1 MKQRILIFYDHF
13 YPSYK
18 AGGPTQSLVNL
29 VRELHDVY
37 ELFVVCKPHER
48 GEHTL
53 LPGIIANSW
62 MEWERRGEEKV
73 KSEDQ
78 VEDKV
83 KVEDKVEAKAK
94 VFYWQYGWGVK
105 SELLTILDTISP
117 DVVYINGIY
126 SLYFNFFPLWYAVQY
141 KAKKKSLK
149 IVLSARGMLHDGAL
163 SQKSS
168 KKKLFLSVF
177 KLLGLH
183 RVVRWHATDVRE
195 AGFIEAA
202 MGKRVDVGVAANF
215 PNLLPVVACP
225 VKEANALVLGTVA
238 LISPMK
244 NHLAVLQAL
253 QQCKANI
260 NWFIYG
266 PVKDE
271 AYWNECKMLIDQ
283 LPSNINVVYKGEL
296 PPPQLREAMQQFQ
309 VFIMPSKSENFGH
322 AIMEALSAG
331 KPVITTT
338 TTPFGDLE
346 KANCGFAVDPAHLV
360 EGLEK
365 AIDRFA
371 AMNAEEFSNASKA
384 TQVYLAAK
392 TDAASLRAAYNM
404 LFN

>member
-37 ELFVVCKPHER
+37 DLYVVCKPHER
-48 GEHTL
+48 GETSL
-53 LPGIIANSW
+53 LQGITVNKWID
-62 MEWERRGEEKV
+62 WE
-73 KSEDQ
+73 S
-78 VEDKV
+78 
-83 KVEDKVEAKAK
+83 KAK
-94 VFYWQYGWGVK
+94 VYYWKYGWGTKTQV
-105 SELLTILDTISP
+105 LHLLDTVSP

-126 SLYFNFFPLWYAVQY
+126 SPYFNFFPLWYAVQY
-141 KAKKKSLK
+141 KAKKKSLR

-168 KKKLFLSVF
+168 KKQLFLFVF

-183 RVVRWHATDVRE
+183 KVVCWHATDERE
-195 AGFIEAA
+195 AGFIQTA
-202 MGKRVDVGVAANF
+202 MGNKVQVKVAANF
-215 PNLLPVVACP
+215 PNLLPVIEVPA
-225 VKEANALVLGTVA
+225 KTEHELMLGTVA

-253 QQCKANI
+253 QQSTANI
-260 NWFIYG
+260 KWFIYG

-271 AYWNECKMLIDQ
+271 AYWNECKVLIDQ

-296 PPPQLREAMQQFQ
+296 PPIQLQEAMQQFH

-338 TTPFGDLE
+338 TTPFVDLE
-346 KANCGFAVDPAHLV
+346 QSNCGYAVDPDQLV
-360 EGLEK
+360 EGLQK
-365 AIDRFA
+365 AIDSFA
-371 AMNAEEFSNASKA
+371 AMNAEEFINVSNA

-392 TDAASLRAAYNM
+392 TDAASLRAAYHT

>member
-37 ELFVVCKPHER
+37 ELYVVCKPHER
-48 GEHTL
+48 GETTVL
-53 LPGIIANSW
+53 QGINVNTW
-62 MEWERRGEEKV
+62 MEWEG
-73 KSEDQ
+73 
-78 VEDKV
+78 
-83 KVEDKVEAKAK
+83 KAK
-94 VFYWQYGWGVK
+94 VYYWQYGWGTK
-105 SELLTILDTISP
+105 AQLLNLLDTVSP

-141 KAKKKSLK
+141 KAKKKSLR

-168 KKKLFLSVF
+168 KKKLFLFVF

-183 RVVRWHATDVRE
+183 RVVRWHATDNRE
-195 AGFIEAA
+195 AVFIQKA
-202 MGKRVDVGVAANF
+202 MGKRIDAAVAANF
-215 PNLLPVVACP
+215 PNLLPVIDGPA
-225 VKEANALVLGTVA
+225 KEPNALVLGTVA

-253 QQCKANI
+253 QKCTARVT
-260 NWFIYG
+260 WFIFG
-266 PVKDE
+266 PVKEE
-271 AYWNECKMLIDQ
+271 AYWNECKVLIDQ

-296 PPPQLREAMQQFQ
+296 PPPQLQYAMQQFQ

-331 KPVITTT
+331 KPVITTI
-338 TTPFGDLE
+338 TTPFADLE
-346 KANCGFAVDPAHLV
+346 KLNCGSAVDPDQLV
-360 EGLEK
+360 EGLQK
-365 AIDRFA
+365 AIDSFA
-371 AMNAEEFSNASKA
+371 AMNAEQFIKVFNA

-392 TDAASLRAAYNM
+392 TDAAGLRAAYHL

>member
-37 ELFVVCKPHER
+37 ELYVVCKPHER
-48 GEHTL
+48 GETGL
-53 LPGIIANSW
+53 LQGITVNTWID
-62 MEWERRGEEKV
+62 WE
-73 KSEDQ
+73 S
-78 VEDKV
+78 
-83 KVEDKVEAKAK
+83 KAK
-94 VFYWQYGWGVK
+94 VYYWQYGWSTK
-105 SELLTILDTISP
+105 TQLLNLLDTVSP

-149 IVLSARGMLHDGAL
+149 IVLAARGMLHEGAL

-168 KKKLFLSVF
+168 KKKPFLFLF

-183 RVVRWHATDVRE
+183 KVVCWHATDERE
-195 AGFIEAA
+195 AGFIQTA
-202 MGKRVDVGVAANF
+202 MGNKVQVKVAANF
-215 PNLLPVVACP
+215 PNLLPVIAGP
-225 VKEANALVLGTVA
+225 AKNEHELMLGTVA

-253 QQCKANI
+253 QKSTATI
-260 NWFIYG
+260 TWFIYG

-271 AYWNECKMLIDQ
+271 AYWNECKTLIHQ
-283 LPSNINVVYKGEL
+283 LPANVNVMYKGEL
-296 PPPQLREAMQQFQ
+296 PPPLLQEAMQQFQ

-346 KANCGFAVDPAHLV
+346 QSNCGYAVDPEQLV
-360 EGLEK
+360 EGLQK
-365 AIDRFA
+365 AIDSFA
-371 AMNAEEFSNASKA
+371 IMDAEKFAVCSKA
-384 TQVYLAAK
+384 TQAYLSTK
-392 TDAASLRAAYNM
+392 TDAASLRAAYQSM
-404 LFN
+404 FS

>member
-29 VRELHDVY
+29 VRELHDLY
-37 ELFVVCKPHER
+37 ELYVVCKPHER
-48 GEHTL
+48 GEAGL
-53 LPGIIANSW
+53 LQGIQVNTW
-62 MEWERRGEEKV
+62 TDWEE
-73 KSEDQ
+73 
-78 VEDKV
+78 
-83 KVEDKVEAKAK
+83 KAK
-94 VFYWQYGWGVK
+94 VYYWQYGWRTK
-105 SELLTILDTISP
+105 QQLLQLMDEVSP

-126 SLYFNFFPLWYAVQY
+126 SLYFNFFPIWYAVQY

-149 IVLSARGMLHDGAL
+149 IVLAARGMLHGGAL
-163 SQKSS
+163 SQKSI
-168 KKKLFLSVF
+168 KKKPFLFVF

-183 RVVRWHATDVRE
+183 KQTCWHATDERE
-195 AGFIEAA
+195 AAFIQTA
-202 MGKRVDVGVAANF
+202 MGNAVQVKVAANF
-215 PNLLPVVACP
+215 PNLLPVIAGP
-225 VKEANALVLGTVA
+225 QKKENELILGTVA

-253 QQCKANI
+253 QQSTATI
-260 NWFIYG
+260 SWFIYG

-271 AYWNECKMLIDQ
+271 AYWNECKALIDQ
-283 LPSNINVVYKGEL
+283 LPSSINVVYKGEL
-296 PPPQLREAMQQFQ
+296 PPPQLQEAMQRFQ

-346 KANCGFAVDPAHLV
+346 QSNCGYAVDPDQLV
-360 EGLEK
+360 EGLQQ
-365 AIDRFA
+365 AIDSFA
-371 AMNAEEFSNASKA
+371 AMNAEEFVNASSA
-384 TQVYLAAK
+384 TQVYLSTK
-392 TDAASLRAAYNM
+392 TNAASLRAAYHT